1 MLLTILHKMYD
12 SESNKENK
20 LEGPPL
26 NLTISRLYG
35 NIQSRSYKLK
45 NKLAANSPK
54 CKIVLNFYEC
64 AE

>member
-20 LEGPPL
+20 QEGPPL
-26 NLTISRLYG
+26 NLTVSRLYG
-35 NIQSRSYKLK
+35 NIRSRSYKLK

-54 CKIVLNFYEC
+54 CKIVC
-64 AE
+64 